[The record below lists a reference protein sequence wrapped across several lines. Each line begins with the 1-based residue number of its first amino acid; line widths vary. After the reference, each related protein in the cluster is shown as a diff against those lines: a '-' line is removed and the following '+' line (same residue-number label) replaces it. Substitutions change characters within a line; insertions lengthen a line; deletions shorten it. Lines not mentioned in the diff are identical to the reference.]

1 MSVQYA
7 QKHRFTVDEFHRMAE
22 TGILSPDDRV
32 ELIDGEIVEMTPIGS
47 RHAACVAG
55 LDDLFRDLLGR
66 TVTIFVQNPLQ
77 LENEQQPNPDV
88 SVLRRREDRY
98 AGQLPTAADALLV
111 VEVSDSSVLLN
122 RNVKSRRYARAGI
135 AELWV
140 VDLTR
145 SSVLVCRE
153 PNAGEYRELAEY
165 QLGQS
170 FVSPA
175 LGGRE
180 VRVEDVLGPAARG

>member
-7 QKHRFTVDEFHRMAE
+7 QKHRFTVDEFHRMGE

-77 LENEQQPNPDV
+77 LEDEQQPNPDV
-88 SVLRRREDRY
+88 SGLRRREDRY
-98 AGQLPTAADALLV
+98 AGQLPAAADALLV
-111 VEVSDSSVLLN
+111 VEVSESSVLLV

-135 AELWV
+135 AEFWV

-145 SSVLVCRE
+145 NSVLVCRD
-153 PNAGEYRELAEY
+153 PNAGEYCDVAEY

-175 LGGRE
+175 LGGRD